1 MNGWTSYKNGST
13 IGNKGSE
20 NGKIIFDEEYLGSCR
35 ITLEE
40 TKAVPYSITCGVYG
54 MLCHTVFAK
63 TELEAK
69 EKYEF
74 MKIELKDFI
83 DSYTEETDAVNWVEC
98 FVEKW

>member
-13 IGNKGSE
+13 IGTKGSE

-54 MLCHTVFAK
+54 MLCHTVFAD
-63 TELEAK
+63 TPPEAK
-69 EKYEF
+69 QKYEGI
-74 MKIELKDFI
+74 KQDLKAFI
-83 DSYTEETDAVNWVEC
+83 DSDMDDASVMIWVEN
-98 FVEKW
+98 FIEKW